1 MPLAHAHVT
10 HVSSVV
16 RNSTQSIIPGKALLL
31 SAFAGF
37 MWGRPLLIL
46 LLGGGIYF
54 SFYSRFV
61 PFKYFRHGVKIL
73 FGKYND
79 PNDPGEITHFQ
90 ALTSALAS
98 TVGLGNI
105 SGVAIAIQMGGPGAL
120 FWMWVSAVVGMSTKF
135 FSCTLAVL
143 YRGKDDQGNLQG
155 GPMYYIENGL
165 GENFKPLSI
174 MFSLAGLVG
183 CTVMFQSNQLADIVR
198 NQIFIPNGW
207 FEGNI
212 MMGNFIQGLF
222 MAILTALVI
231 FGGIRRIGQ
240 VASFMVPIMVVLY
253 LLSGLLV
260 IFNHITEIPSLF
272 KLIVYDAFTG
282 EAVMGGAVGAVI
294 IAGVR
299 RALFSNE
306 AGLGT
311 SDMAHGAAQTKEPVR
326 EGLVAMIEPFIDTI
340 VVCTITAMVILASG
354 VWQDESLNGVT
365 MTTTAFIKELGGFG
379 KFLLLAAVLTFSI
392 STMMSYSYYGS
403 KCSGYLFGT
412 KSIFY
417 YRCFYIVTIV
427 VGAMITIEVV
437 IDLVDGMYAL
447 MAIPTVVG
455 SVLLSGK
462 VMDEAKRYFATLN

>member
-1 MPLAHAHVT
+1 MKLFEYFESAV
-10 HVSSVV
+10 
-16 RNSTQSIIPGKALLL
+16 

>member
-1 MPLAHAHVT
+1 MNLLEIA
-10 HVSSVV
+10 
-16 RNSTQSIIPGKALLL
+16 NSAIT
-31 SAFAGF
+31 AFASF
-37 MWGRPLLIL
+37 MWGLPLLIL
-46 LLGGGIYF
+46 LLGGGIFF
-54 SFYSRFV
+54 SLYSRFV
-61 PFKYFRHGVKIL
+61 PFKYFGHGLNIL
-73 FGKYND
+73 LGRYHD
-79 PNDPGEITHFQ
+79 PKDPGEITHFQ
-90 ALTSALAS
+90 ALSSALAS

-135 FSCTLAVL
+135 FSCTLSIL
-143 YRGKDDQGNLQG
+143 YRGKDDEGNIQG

-165 GENFKPLSI
+165 GPKFKPLSI
-174 MFSLAGLVG
+174 LFSLAGLIG
-183 CTVMFQSNQLADIVR
+183 CTVMFQSNQLADIIR
-198 NQIFIPNGW
+198 NEIFIPYGW
-207 FEGNI
+207 FSESV
-212 MMGNFIQGLF
+212 MMGNFVQGVI
-222 MAILTALVI
+222 MAILTAIVI
-231 FGGIRRIGQ
+231 FGGIQRIGQ
-240 VASFMVPIMVVLY
+240 VASYMVPIMVLLY
-253 LLSGLLV
+253 VFSGLLV
-260 IFNHITEIPSLF
+260 IFNHLSEIPSLF
-272 KLIVYDAFTG
+272 GLIINDAFTG
-282 EAVMGGAVGAVI
+282 DAVMGGAVGSVI

-354 VWQDESLNGVT
+354 VWEQEGLNGVT

-379 KFLLLAAVLTFSI
+379 KFLLLSAVLTFSL

-427 VGAMITIEVV
+427 IGAMITIEFV
-437 IDLVDGMYAL
+437 INLVDGMYAI
-447 MAIPTVVG
+447 MAIPTVLG

-462 VMDEAKRYFATLN
+462 VMVEARRYFSALE

>member
-1 MPLAHAHVT
+1 MKLFEYFE
-10 HVSSVV
+10 
-16 RNSTQSIIPGKALLL
+16 STV

-37 MWGRPLLIL
+37 MWGPPLLIL

-294 IAGVR
+294 VAGVR

-354 VWQDESLNGVT
+354 VWQDDSLNGVT

-447 MAIPTVVG
+447 MAIPTVLG

>member
-1 MPLAHAHVT
+1 MKLFEYFESAV
-10 HVSSVV
+10 
-16 RNSTQSIIPGKALLL
+16 

-240 VASFMVPIMVVLY
+240 VASFMVPIMVALY

-260 IFNHITEIPSLF
+260 IFNNITEIPSLF

-403 KCSGYLFGT
+403 KCSGYLFGS

>member
-1 MPLAHAHVT
+1 MNLLEIA
-10 HVSSVV
+10 
-16 RNSTQSIIPGKALLL
+16 NSAI
-31 SAFAGF
+31 SAFASF
-37 MWGRPLLIL
+37 MWGLPLLIL
-46 LLGGGIYF
+46 LLGGGIFF
-54 SFYSRFV
+54 SLYSRFV
-61 PFKYFRHGVKIL
+61 PFKYFGHGVNIL
-73 FGKYND
+73 LGRYHD
-79 PNDPGEITHFQ
+79 PKDPGEITHFQ
-90 ALTSALAS
+90 ALSSALAS

-135 FSCTLAVL
+135 FSCTLSIL
-143 YRGKDDQGNLQG
+143 YRGKDDEGNIQG

-165 GENFKPLSI
+165 GPKFKPLSI
-174 MFSLAGLVG
+174 LFSLAGLIG
-183 CTVMFQSNQLADIVR
+183 CTVMFQSNQLADIIR
-198 NQIFIPNGW
+198 NEIFIPYGW
-207 FEGNI
+207 FSESV
-212 MMGNFIQGLF
+212 MMGNFVQGVI
-222 MAILTALVI
+222 MAILTAIVI
-231 FGGIRRIGQ
+231 FGGIQRIGQ
-240 VASFMVPIMVVLY
+240 VASYMVPIMVVLY
-253 LLSGLLV
+253 LFSGLLV
-260 IFNHITEIPSLF
+260 IFNHLSEIPSLF
-272 KLIVYDAFTG
+272 GLIINDAFTG
-282 EAVMGGAVGAVI
+282 DAVMGGAVGSVI

-354 VWQDESLNGVT
+354 VWEQEGLNGVT

-379 KFLLLAAVLTFSI
+379 KFLLLSAVLTFSL

-427 VGAMITIEVV
+427 IGAMITIEVV
-437 IDLVDGMYAL
+437 INLVDGMYAI
-447 MAIPTVVG
+447 MAIPTVLG

-462 VMDEAKRYFATLN
+462 VMVEARRYFSALE

>member
-1 MPLAHAHVT
+1 MKLFEYFESAV
-10 HVSSVV
+10 
-16 RNSTQSIIPGKALLL
+16 

-379 KFLLLAAVLTFSI
+379 KFLLLAAVLTFSL

-437 IDLVDGMYAL
+437 INLVDGMYAL

-462 VMDEAKRYFATLN
+462 VMDEAKRYFATLD

>member
-1 MPLAHAHVT
+1 MNLLEIA
-10 HVSSVV
+10 
-16 RNSTQSIIPGKALLL
+16 NSAI
-31 SAFAGF
+31 SAFASF
-37 MWGRPLLIL
+37 MWGLPLLIL
-46 LLGGGIYF
+46 LLGGGIFF
-54 SFYSRFV
+54 SLYSRFV
-61 PFKYFRHGVKIL
+61 PFKYFGHGLNIL
-73 FGKYND
+73 LGRYHD
-79 PNDPGEITHFQ
+79 PKDPGEITHFQ
-90 ALTSALAS
+90 ALSSALAS

-135 FSCTLAVL
+135 FSCTLSIL
-143 YRGKDDQGNLQG
+143 YRGKDDEGNIQG

-165 GENFKPLSI
+165 GPKFKPLSI
-174 MFSLAGLVG
+174 LFSLAGLVG
-183 CTVMFQSNQLADIVR
+183 CTVMFQSNQLADIIR
-198 NQIFIPNGW
+198 NEIFIPYGW
-207 FEGNI
+207 FSESV
-212 MMGNFIQGLF
+212 MMGNFIQGVI
-222 MAILTALVI
+222 MAIITAIVI
-231 FGGIRRIGQ
+231 FGGIQRIGQ
-240 VASFMVPIMVVLY
+240 VASYMVPIMVVLY
-253 LLSGLLV
+253 LFSGLLV
-260 IFNHITEIPSLF
+260 IFNHLSEIPSLF
-272 KLIVYDAFTG
+272 GLIINDAFTG
-282 EAVMGGAVGAVI
+282 DAVMGGAVGSVI

-354 VWQDESLNGVT
+354 VWEQEGLNGVT

-379 KFLLLAAVLTFSI
+379 KFLLLSAVLTFSL

-427 VGAMITIEVV
+427 IGAMITIEVV
-437 IDLVDGMYAL
+437 INLVDGMYAI
-447 MAIPTVVG
+447 MAIPTVLG

-462 VMDEAKRYFATLN
+462 VMAEARRYFSTLG

>member
-1 MPLAHAHVT
+1 MNLLEIA
-10 HVSSVV
+10 
-16 RNSTQSIIPGKALLL
+16 NSAI
-31 SAFAGF
+31 SAFASF
-37 MWGRPLLIL
+37 MWGLPLLIL
-46 LLGGGIYF
+46 LLGGGIFF
-54 SFYSRFV
+54 SLYSRFV
-61 PFKYFRHGVKIL
+61 PFKYFGHGLNIL
-73 FGKYND
+73 LGRYHD
-79 PNDPGEITHFQ
+79 PKDPGEITHFQ
-90 ALTSALAS
+90 ALSSALAS

-135 FSCTLAVL
+135 FSCTLSIL
-143 YRGKDDQGNLQG
+143 YRGKDDEGNIQG

-165 GENFKPLSI
+165 GPKFKPLSI
-174 MFSLAGLVG
+174 LFSLAGLIG
-183 CTVMFQSNQLADIVR
+183 CTVMFQSNQLADIIR
-198 NQIFIPNGW
+198 NEIFIPYGW
-207 FEGNI
+207 FSDSV
-212 MMGNFIQGLF
+212 MMGNFVQGVI
-222 MAILTALVI
+222 MAILTAIVI
-231 FGGIRRIGQ
+231 FGGIQRIGQ
-240 VASFMVPIMVVLY
+240 VASYMVPIMVVLY
-253 LLSGLLV
+253 LFSGLLV
-260 IFNHITEIPSLF
+260 IFNHLSEIPSLF
-272 KLIVYDAFTG
+272 GLIINDAFTG
-282 EAVMGGAVGAVI
+282 DAVMGGAVGSVI

-340 VVCTITAMVILASG
+340 VVCTITAMGILASG
-354 VWQDESLNGVT
+354 VWEQEGLNGVT

-379 KFLLLAAVLTFSI
+379 KLLLLSAVLTFSL

-427 VGAMITIEVV
+427 IGAMITIEFV
-437 IDLVDGMYAL
+437 INLVDGMYAI

-462 VMDEAKRYFATLN
+462 VMAEARRYFSTLG

>member
-1 MPLAHAHVT
+1 M
-10 HVSSVV
+10 
-16 RNSTQSIIPGKALLL
+16 NLLENINNGI

-37 MWGRPLLIL
+37 MWGLPLLIL
-46 LLGGGIYF
+46 LLGGGIFF
-54 SFYSRFV
+54 SIYSRFV
-61 PFKYFRHGVKIL
+61 PFKYFLHGVNIL
-73 FGKYND
+73 LGRYND

-90 ALTSALAS
+90 ALSSALAS

-135 FSCTLAVL
+135 FSCTLAIL
-143 YRGKDDQGNLQG
+143 YRGKDDAGQIQG

-165 GENFKPLSI
+165 GKKFKPLSI
-174 MFSLAGLVG
+174 LFSLAGLVG
-183 CTVMFQSNQLADIVR
+183 CTVMFQSNQLADIIR
-198 NQIFIPNGW
+198 NQVFEPNGW
-207 FEGNI
+207 FADNVMTGNL
-212 MMGNFIQGLF
+212 IQGLI
-222 MAILTALVI
+222 MAFLTGLVI
-231 FGGIRRIGQ
+231 FGGIKRIGQ
-240 VASFMVPIMVVLY
+240 VASLMVPIMVVLY
-253 LLSGLLV
+253 LFSGLLV
-260 IFNHITEIPSLF
+260 IFNHITEIPGLF
-272 KLIVYDAFTG
+272 KLIIHDAFTG
-282 EAVMGGAVGAVI
+282 DAVMGGAVGAVI
-294 IAGVR
+294 VAGVR

-311 SDMAHGAAQTKEPVR
+311 SDMAHGAAMTKEPIR

-354 VWQDESLNGVT
+354 VWEQEGLNGVT

-412 KSIFY
+412 KSIFF

-427 VGAMITIEVV
+427 VGAMITIDVV
-437 IDLVDGMYAL
+437 INLVDGMYAV

-455 SVLLSGK
+455 SVLLSPK
-462 VMDEAKRYFATLN
+462 VMKEAKRYFASLN

>member
-1 MPLAHAHVT
+1 MKLFDYFESAV
-10 HVSSVV
+10 
-16 RNSTQSIIPGKALLL
+16 
-31 SAFAGF
+31 SAFTGF

-379 KFLLLAAVLTFSI
+379 KFLLLAAVLTFSL

>member
-1 MPLAHAHVT
+1 MNLLE
-10 HVSSVV
+10 
-16 RNSTQSIIPGKALLL
+16 NINSII
-31 SAFAGF
+31 SAFAEF
-37 MWGRPLLIL
+37 MWGAPLLII

-61 PFKYFRHGVKIL
+61 PFKYFRHGLNIL
-73 FGKYND
+73 FGRYND

-90 ALTSALAS
+90 ALSSALAS

-120 FWMWVSAVVGMSTKF
+120 FWMWLSAIVGMSTKF
-135 FSCTLAVL
+135 FSCTLSVL
-143 YRGKDDQGNLQG
+143 YRGRDDAGNIQG

-165 GENFKPLSI
+165 GKKFKPLAVL
-174 MFSLAGLVG
+174 FSMAGLIG
-183 CTVMFQSNQLADIVR
+183 CTGMFQSNQLADIIR
-198 NQIFIPNGW
+198 NQVFEPNGW
-207 FEGNI
+207 FSENV
-212 MMGNFIQGLF
+212 MTGNFVQGLV

-231 FGGIRRIGQ
+231 FGGIKRIAQ
-240 VASFMVPIMVVLY
+240 VASYMVPVMVVLY
-253 LLSGLLV
+253 LFSGMLV
-260 IFNHITEIPSLF
+260 IFNHITEIPSLLG
-272 KLIVYDAFTG
+272 LIIHDAFTG

-294 IAGVR
+294 VAGVR

-311 SDMAHGAAQTKEPVR
+311 SDMAHGAARTKEPVR
-326 EGLVAMIEPFIDTI
+326 EGLVAMLEPFIDTI

-354 VWQDESLNGVT
+354 VWQEEGLNGVT

-427 VGAMITIEVV
+427 VGAMITIEAV
-437 IDLVDGMYAL
+437 INLVDGMYAV

-455 SVLLSGK
+455 SILLSPK
-462 VMDEAKRYFATLN
+462 VMKEAKLYFAKL

>member
-1 MPLAHAHVT
+1 MNLLEIA
-10 HVSSVV
+10 
-16 RNSTQSIIPGKALLL
+16 NSAI
-31 SAFAGF
+31 SAFASF
-37 MWGRPLLIL
+37 MWGLPLLIL
-46 LLGGGIYF
+46 LLGGGIFF
-54 SFYSRFV
+54 SLYSRFV
-61 PFKYFRHGVKIL
+61 PFKYFGHGLNIL
-73 FGKYND
+73 LGRYHD
-79 PNDPGEITHFQ
+79 PKDPGEITHFQ
-90 ALTSALAS
+90 ALSSALAS

-135 FSCTLAVL
+135 FSCTLSIL
-143 YRGKDDQGNLQG
+143 YRGKDDEGNIQG

-165 GENFKPLSI
+165 GPKFKPLSI
-174 MFSLAGLVG
+174 LFSLAGLVG
-183 CTVMFQSNQLADIVR
+183 CTVMFQSNQLADIIR
-198 NQIFIPNGW
+198 NEIFIPYGW
-207 FEGNI
+207 FSDSV
-212 MMGNFIQGLF
+212 MMGNFIQGVI
-222 MAILTALVI
+222 MAIITAIVI
-231 FGGIRRIGQ
+231 FGGIQRIGQ
-240 VASFMVPIMVVLY
+240 VASYMVPIMVVLY
-253 LLSGLLV
+253 LFSGLLV
-260 IFNHITEIPSLF
+260 IFNHLSEIPSLF
-272 KLIVYDAFTG
+272 GLIINDAFTG
-282 EAVMGGAVGAVI
+282 DAVMGGAVGSVI

-354 VWQDESLNGVT
+354 VWEQEGLNGVT

-379 KFLLLAAVLTFSI
+379 KFLLLSAVLTFSL

-427 VGAMITIEVV
+427 IGAMITIEVV
-437 IDLVDGMYAL
+437 INLVDGMYAI
-447 MAIPTVVG
+447 MAIPTVLG

-462 VMDEAKRYFATLN
+462 VMAEARRYFSALG

>member
-1 MPLAHAHVT
+1 MNLLE
-10 HVSSVV
+10 
-16 RNSTQSIIPGKALLL
+16 NINSII
-31 SAFAGF
+31 SAFAEF
-37 MWGRPLLIL
+37 MWGAPLLII

-61 PFKYFRHGVKIL
+61 PFKYFRHGLNIL
-73 FGKYND
+73 FGRYND

-90 ALTSALAS
+90 ALSSALAS

-120 FWMWVSAVVGMSTKF
+120 FWMWLSAIVGMSTKF
-135 FSCTLAVL
+135 FSCTLSVL
-143 YRGKDDQGNLQG
+143 YRGKDDAGNIQG

-165 GENFKPLSI
+165 GKKFKPLAVL
-174 MFSLAGLVG
+174 FSMAGLIG
-183 CTVMFQSNQLADIVR
+183 CTVMFQSNQLADIIR
-198 NQIFIPNGW
+198 NQVFEPNGW
-207 FEGNI
+207 FSENV
-212 MMGNFIQGLF
+212 MTGNFVQGLV

-231 FGGIRRIGQ
+231 FGGIKRIAQ
-240 VASFMVPIMVVLY
+240 VASYMVPVMVVLY
-253 LLSGLLV
+253 LFSGMLV
-260 IFNHITEIPSLF
+260 IFNHITEIPSLLG
-272 KLIVYDAFTG
+272 LIIHDAFTG

-294 IAGVR
+294 VAGVR

-311 SDMAHGAAQTKEPVR
+311 SDMAHGAARTKEPVR
-326 EGLVAMIEPFIDTI
+326 EGLVAMLEPFIDTI

-354 VWQDESLNGVT
+354 VWQEEGLNGVT

-427 VGAMITIEVV
+427 VGAMITIEAV
-437 IDLVDGMYAL
+437 INLVDGMYAV

-455 SVLLSGK
+455 SILLSPK
-462 VMDEAKRYFATLN
+462 VMKEAKLYFAKL

>member
-1 MPLAHAHVT
+1 MNLLEIA
-10 HVSSVV
+10 
-16 RNSTQSIIPGKALLL
+16 NSAI
-31 SAFAGF
+31 SAFASF
-37 MWGRPLLIL
+37 MWGLPLLIL
-46 LLGGGIYF
+46 LLGGGIFF
-54 SFYSRFV
+54 SLYSRFV
-61 PFKYFRHGVKIL
+61 PFKYFGHGLNIL
-73 FGKYND
+73 LGRYHD
-79 PNDPGEITHFQ
+79 PKDPGEITHFQ
-90 ALTSALAS
+90 ALSSALAS

-135 FSCTLAVL
+135 FSCTLSIL
-143 YRGKDDQGNLQG
+143 YRGKDDEGNIQG

-165 GENFKPLSI
+165 GPKFKPLSI
-174 MFSLAGLVG
+174 LFSLAGLIG
-183 CTVMFQSNQLADIVR
+183 CTVMFQSNQLADIIR
-198 NQIFIPNGW
+198 NEIFIPYGW
-207 FEGNI
+207 FSESV
-212 MMGNFIQGLF
+212 MMGNFVQGVI
-222 MAILTALVI
+222 MAILTAIVI
-231 FGGIRRIGQ
+231 FGGIQRIGQ
-240 VASFMVPIMVVLY
+240 VASYMVPIMVVLY
-253 LLSGLLV
+253 LFSGLLV
-260 IFNHITEIPSLF
+260 IFNHLSEIPSLF
-272 KLIVYDAFTG
+272 GLIINDAFTG
-282 EAVMGGAVGAVI
+282 DAVMGGAVGSVI

-354 VWQDESLNGVT
+354 VWEQEGLNGVT

-379 KFLLLAAVLTFSI
+379 KFLLLSAVLTFSL

-427 VGAMITIEVV
+427 IGAMITIEVV
-437 IDLVDGMYAL
+437 INLVDGMYAI
-447 MAIPTVVG
+447 MAIPTVLG

-462 VMDEAKRYFATLN
+462 VMAEARRYFSALG

>member
-1 MPLAHAHVT
+1 M
-10 HVSSVV
+10 
-16 RNSTQSIIPGKALLL
+16 NLLENINNGI

-37 MWGRPLLIL
+37 MWGLPLLIL
-46 LLGGGIYF
+46 LLGGGIFF
-54 SFYSRFV
+54 SIYSRFV
-61 PFKYFRHGVKIL
+61 PFKYFRHGVNIL
-73 FGKYND
+73 LGRYND

-90 ALTSALAS
+90 ALSSALAS

-135 FSCTLAVL
+135 FSCTLAIL
-143 YRGKDDQGNLQG
+143 YRGKDDAGQIQG

-165 GENFKPLSI
+165 GKKFKPLSI
-174 MFSLAGLVG
+174 LFSLAGLVG
-183 CTVMFQSNQLADIVR
+183 CTVMFQSNQLADIIR
-198 NQIFIPNGW
+198 NQVFEPNGW
-207 FEGNI
+207 FADNVMTGNLT
-212 MMGNFIQGLF
+212 QGLI
-222 MAILTALVI
+222 MAFLTGLVI
-231 FGGIRRIGQ
+231 FGGIKRIGQ
-240 VASFMVPIMVVLY
+240 VASLMVPIMVVLY
-253 LLSGLLV
+253 LFSGLLV

-272 KLIVYDAFTG
+272 KLIIHDAFTG
-282 EAVMGGAVGAVI
+282 DAVMGGAVGAVI
-294 IAGVR
+294 VAGVR

-311 SDMAHGAAQTKEPVR
+311 SDMAHGAAMTKEPIR

-354 VWQDESLNGVT
+354 VWEQEGLNGVT

-412 KSIFY
+412 KSIFF

-427 VGAMITIEVV
+427 VGAMITIDVV
-437 IDLVDGMYAL
+437 INLVDGMYAV

-455 SVLLSGK
+455 SVLLSPK
-462 VMDEAKRYFATLN
+462 VMKEAKRYFASLN

>member
-1 MPLAHAHVT
+1 MNLLE
-10 HVSSVV
+10 
-16 RNSTQSIIPGKALLL
+16 NINSII
-31 SAFAGF
+31 SAFAEF
-37 MWGRPLLIL
+37 MWGPPLLII

-61 PFKYFRHGVKIL
+61 PFKYFRHGLNIL
-73 FGKYND
+73 FGRYND

-90 ALTSALAS
+90 ALSSALAS

-120 FWMWVSAVVGMSTKF
+120 FWMWLSAIVGMSTKF
-135 FSCTLAVL
+135 FSCTLSVL
-143 YRGKDDQGNLQG
+143 YRGKDDAGNIQG

-165 GENFKPLSI
+165 GKKFKPLAVL
-174 MFSLAGLVG
+174 FSMAGLIG
-183 CTVMFQSNQLADIVR
+183 CTVMFQSNQLADIIR
-198 NQIFIPNGW
+198 NQVFEPNGW
-207 FEGNI
+207 FSENV
-212 MMGNFIQGLF
+212 MTGNFVQGLV

-231 FGGIRRIGQ
+231 FGGIKRIAQ
-240 VASFMVPIMVVLY
+240 VASYMVPVMVVLY
-253 LLSGLLV
+253 LFSGMLV
-260 IFNHITEIPSLF
+260 IFNHITEIPSLLG
-272 KLIVYDAFTG
+272 LIIHDAFTG

-294 IAGVR
+294 VAGVR

-311 SDMAHGAAQTKEPVR
+311 SDMAHGAARTKEPVR
-326 EGLVAMIEPFIDTI
+326 EGLVAMLEPFIDTI

-354 VWQDESLNGVT
+354 VWQEEGLNGVT

-427 VGAMITIEVV
+427 VGAMITIEAV
-437 IDLVDGMYAL
+437 INLVDGMYAV

-455 SVLLSGK
+455 SILLSPK
-462 VMDEAKRYFATLN
+462 VMKEAKLYFAKL

>member
-1 MPLAHAHVT
+1 MNLFKKIENII
-10 HVSSVV
+10 SS
-16 RNSTQSIIPGKALLL
+16 
-31 SAFAGF
+31 FADF
-37 MWGRPLLIL
+37 MWSAPFLKIASVEIPFLLFL

-61 PFKYFRHGVKIL
+61 PFKYFSHGISIL
-73 FGKYND
+73 MGKYND

-120 FWMWVSAVVGMSTKF
+120 FWMWISALLGMSTKF
-135 FSCTLAVL
+135 FSCTLSIL
-143 YRGKDDQGNLQG
+143 YRGKDDQGQIQG

-165 GENFKPLSI
+165 GKRFKPLSVL
-174 MFSLAGLVG
+174 FSLAGLVG
-183 CTVMFQSNQLADIVR
+183 CTVMFQSNQLADIIRDQV
-198 NQIFIPNGW
+198 FLPNGL
-207 FEGNI
+207 FIENALVGD
-212 MMGNFIQGLF
+212 FIQGMI
-222 MAILTALVI
+222 MAALTAIVI
-231 FGGIRRIGQ
+231 FGGIKRIGQ
-240 VASFMVPIMVVLY
+240 VASYLVPIMVVLY

-260 IFNHITEIPSLF
+260 IFKHITEIPSLF
-272 KLIVYDAFTG
+272 FLIINDAFTG
-282 EAVMGGAVGAVI
+282 DAVMGGAVGAVI

-311 SDMAHGAAQTKEPVR
+311 SDMAHGAAQTKEPIR

-354 VWQDESLNGVT
+354 VWQQEGLNGVT
-365 MTTTAFIKELGGFG
+365 MTTAAFIAELGSFG
-379 KFLLLAAVLTFSI
+379 KVLLLSAVLTFSL

-417 YRCFYIVTIV
+417 YRCFYVITIV
-427 VGAMITIEVV
+427 VGAMITIDVV
-437 IDLVDGMYAL
+437 LSVVDGMYAV

-455 SVLLSGK
+455 SVLLSKK
-462 VMDEAKRYFATLN
+462 VMQEAKKYFSKL

>member
-1 MPLAHAHVT
+1 MKLFEYFESAV
-10 HVSSVV
+10 
-16 RNSTQSIIPGKALLL
+16 

-299 RALFSNE
+299 RGLFSNE

-379 KFLLLAAVLTFSI
+379 KFLLLAAVLTFSL

>member
-1 MPLAHAHVT
+1 M
-10 HVSSVV
+10 
-16 RNSTQSIIPGKALLL
+16 NLLENINNGI

-37 MWGRPLLIL
+37 MWGLPLLIL
-46 LLGGGIYF
+46 LLGGGIFF
-54 SFYSRFV
+54 SIYSRFV
-61 PFKYFRHGVKIL
+61 PFKYFRHGVNIL
-73 FGKYND
+73 LGRYND

-90 ALTSALAS
+90 ALSSALAS

-135 FSCTLAVL
+135 FSCTLAIL
-143 YRGKDDQGNLQG
+143 YRGKDDAGQIQG

-165 GENFKPLSI
+165 GKKFKPLSI
-174 MFSLAGLVG
+174 LFSLAGLVG
-183 CTVMFQSNQLADIVR
+183 CTVMFQSNQLADIIR
-198 NQIFIPNGW
+198 NQVFEPNGW
-207 FEGNI
+207 FADNVMTGNLT
-212 MMGNFIQGLF
+212 QGLI
-222 MAILTALVI
+222 MAFLTGLVI
-231 FGGIRRIGQ
+231 FGGIKRIGQ
-240 VASFMVPIMVVLY
+240 VASLMVPIMVVLY
-253 LLSGLLV
+253 LFSGLLV

-272 KLIVYDAFTG
+272 GLIIHDAFTG
-282 EAVMGGAVGAVI
+282 DAVMGGAVGAVI
-294 IAGVR
+294 VAGVR

-311 SDMAHGAAQTKEPVR
+311 SDMAHGAAMTKEPIR

-354 VWQDESLNGVT
+354 VWEQEGLNGVT

-412 KSIFY
+412 KSIFF

-427 VGAMITIEVV
+427 VGAMITIDVV
-437 IDLVDGMYAL
+437 INLVDGMYAV

-455 SVLLSGK
+455 SVLLSPK
-462 VMDEAKRYFATLN
+462 VMKEAKRYFASLN